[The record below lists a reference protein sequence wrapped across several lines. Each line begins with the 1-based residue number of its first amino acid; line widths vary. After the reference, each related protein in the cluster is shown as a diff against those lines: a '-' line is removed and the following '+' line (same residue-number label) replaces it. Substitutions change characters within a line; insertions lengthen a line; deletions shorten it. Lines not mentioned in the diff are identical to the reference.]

1 MCVNAFF
8 YKCGRFLC
16 EVLPRR
22 AVYVIAEKVACLQYM
37 CSRRDRRLI
46 SRNIEV
52 IFGNTLGP
60 ARKRRMVKEV
70 FMNFGRYLVDFLSF
84 SKVNQEFIDRYVKVD
99 GVDNMRQARASNRG
113 TIVLSAHVGNWELGG
128 LIAAAIGYPL
138 HVVALA
144 HNQEEVNNFF
154 NSQRSLAR
162 MEVIPLG
169 AAVRRCFKLL
179 KEKKIVAFIGDREF
193 GDNGV
198 PMTLFGKK
206 VLLPPGPAYF
216 ALKTD
221 SLIVPTFLVRKDTMS
236 YRLIFEKPID
246 VVDQEGRQKTV
257 EQVIQEYSAVMEK
270 CIRDYATQ
278 WYMFSDYFH
287 E

>member
-1 MCVNAFF
+1 MRVSVFF

-16 EVLPRR
+16 EVLPRATIYR
-22 AVYVIAEKVACLQYM
+22 IAENVACLQYM
-37 CSRRDRRLI
+37 FSGRDRRLI
-46 SRNIEV
+46 SRNIDV
-52 IFGNTLGP
+52 IFGSTLEP
-60 ARKRRMVKEV
+60 SRKRRMVKEV

-84 SKVNQEFIDRYVKVD
+84 SKVNKDFIKRYVQVD
-99 GVDNMRQARASNRG
+99 GEENMRQARASNRG

-144 HNQEEVNNFF
+144 HNQEAVNDFF
-154 NSQRSLAR
+154 NNQRSLAR

-179 KEKKIVAFIGDREF
+179 KEKKIVAFVGDREF

-221 SLIVPTFLVRKDTMS
+221 SLIVPTFLVRKDILF

-246 VVDQEGRQKTV
+246 IVDQNGCQKTV

-270 CIRDYATQ
+270 CIRDHATQ